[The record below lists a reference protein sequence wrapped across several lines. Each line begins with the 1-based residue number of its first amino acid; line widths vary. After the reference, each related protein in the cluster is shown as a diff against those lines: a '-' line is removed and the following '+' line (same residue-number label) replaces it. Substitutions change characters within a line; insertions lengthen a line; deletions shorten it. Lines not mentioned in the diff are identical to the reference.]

1 MKRWLG
7 AAACAVWL
15 WAGSAAAGAD
25 DLYLPGGI
33 VMPLG
38 GDVEVSSAE
47 TSFWGGLLAGQM
59 KNAVSEERLAGAI
72 DSLRLYE
79 DGADR
84 DRLASLLAKAF
95 EGGRF
100 ERLTGKGGDAE
111 AIILTLYVSGR
122 EKAEIEELLAKAQEP
137 DLPLAGGRKS
147 IRRAEITAGDFSL
160 VEAAPLRK
168 GVSDQG
174 VPYKWGTA
182 ALVFAGQWN
191 LNLPFTAAYAVQDG
205 HSGEAYTLLLALP
218 GGAEYLLPRLE
229 KGLARARDTSPLP
242 AVTEKSE
249 TSASPAEDAAEEAS
263 AETPEAPAAGADAP
277 AEDAP

>member
-7 AAACAVWL
+7 AAACAAWL
-15 WAGSAAAGAD
+15 WAGAAAAGAD

-79 DGADR
+79 DGAKR
-84 DRLASLLAKAF
+84 DRLASLLARIF
-95 EGGRF
+95 EEGCF
-100 ERLTGKGGDAE
+100 ERLSGKGGDAE
-111 AIILTLYVSGR
+111 AIVLSLYVSDR
-122 EKAEIEELLAKAQEP
+122 EKAEIGKLLAEAEEP

-147 IRRAEITAGDFSL
+147 VRKAEITAGDFSL

-205 HSGEAYTLLLALP
+205 RRGEAYTLLLALP
-218 GGAEYLLPRLE
+218 GGADYFLPRLE
-229 KGLARARDTSPLP
+229 KGLGRSRDTSPLP
-242 AVTEKSE
+242 A
-249 TSASPAEDAAEEAS
+249 
-263 AETPEAPAAGADAP
+263 AETPEESAAQTETAEETAGAPDGEA
-277 AEDAP
+277 AS